1 MEEQKWTQI
10 RVHCGVENLD
20 AVSAIMGM
28 VAPGLYIEDYSD
40 IETGLNTVYGELI
53 DSSIL
58 EADKTR
64 AAVSV
69 YLADAVETA
78 DALSF
83 LRERFAATGI
93 PNLQTELVG
102 VAEADWANEW
112 KKFYHP
118 VHISPRVTIVPL
130 WEQYDA
136 RPDEVIVRMDSGQ
149 AFGSGTHETTRLCA
163 GELEKYL
170 RAGDKVLD
178 VGTGSGILAILAAK
192 LGASHV
198 DGYDIDPIAVR
209 VAAENV
215 AENGVTDQITL
226 GVSDLLSA
234 VRGQYDVVCAN
245 IVADIVIRM
254 AGDIRRHMTPSGVLI
269 ASGIIEAR
277 EAEVRAALAAGGLS
291 VVAVSREKDWVAL
304 ICKQQ

>member
-1 MEEQKWTQI
+1 MEDKWTQI
-10 RVHCGVENLD
+10 RASCAASDLEVVSGIMSMVD
-20 AVSAIMGM
+20 A
-28 VAPGLYIEDYSD
+28 GLYIEDYSD

-58 EADKTR
+58 EADRTR

-69 YLADAVETA
+69 YLADAEKVA

-83 LRERFAATGI
+83 LRERFAATAL
-93 PNLQTELVG
+93 PDVSVELVG
-102 VAEADWANEW
+102 IAEADWANEW

-118 VHISPRVTIVPL
+118 VHISDRVTIVPL
-130 WEQYDA
+130 WEDYTA
-136 RPDEVIVRMDSGQ
+136 RKGEVIVKMDSGQ

-163 GELEKYL
+163 EKLEIYL
-170 RAGDKVLD
+170 ADGMRVLD

-192 LGASHV
+192 LGASHI

-209 VAAENV
+209 VAAENA
-215 AENGVTDQITL
+215 AENGVSNKITL

-234 VRGQYDVVCAN
+234 VRGTYDVICAN

-254 AGDIRRHMTPSGVLI
+254 APDVARHLAANGVLI
-269 ASGIIEAR
+269 ASGIIESR
-277 EAEVRAALAAGGLS
+277 EAEVRAALAAGGLT
-291 VVAVSREKDWVAL
+291 VIETDYEKDWTVL
-304 ICKQQ
+304 VCKRA

>member
-1 MEEQKWTQI
+1 MAEEKWTQI
-10 RVHCGVENLD
+10 RVHCAISDLEN
-20 AVSAIMGM
+20 VSAIMGM

-58 EADKTR
+58 EADRTR

-69 YLADAVETA
+69 YLQDVAETA

-83 LRERFAATGI
+83 LRERFAATAI
-93 PNLQTELVG
+93 PDLQIELVG
-102 VAEADWANEW
+102 IAEEDWANEW

-118 VHISPRVTIVPL
+118 VHISDRVTIVPL
-130 WEQYDA
+130 WEVYDA
-136 RPDEVIVRMDSGQ
+136 RPGEVIVRMDSGQ

-163 GELEKYL
+163 GKLEQYL
-170 RAGDKVLD
+170 KPGMRVLD

-192 LGASHV
+192 LGASHI

-215 AENGVTDQITL
+215 AENGVAEQISL

-234 VRGQYDVVCAN
+234 VRGQYQVICAN

-254 AGDIRRHMTPSGVLI
+254 APDVAQFLAPGGVLI
-269 ASGIIEAR
+269 ASGIIESR
-277 EAEVRAALAAGGLS
+277 EEEVRAALAAGGLS
-291 VVAVSREKDWVAL
+291 VVETDHEKDWTVL
-304 ICKQQ
+304 VCKRG